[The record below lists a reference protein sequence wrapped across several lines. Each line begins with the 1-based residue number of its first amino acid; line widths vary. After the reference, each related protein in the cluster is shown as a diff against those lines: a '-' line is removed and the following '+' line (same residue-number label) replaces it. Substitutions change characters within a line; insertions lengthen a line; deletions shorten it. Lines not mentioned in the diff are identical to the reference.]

1 MLPQS
6 RARWI
11 VVAATLAALCLRLG
25 FALGY
30 WVNRPLTHD
39 EREYLGLAR
48 SLAQGRGLA
57 HDEAIEIGTG
67 QRFGRAPAYPAFLAA
82 IGAGSIPD
90 PASSPARVKIAQS
103 VIGAAA
109 VLLIALIAWRAAG
122 PRAGATA
129 AAIAAVYPSLV
140 WSPAYVLS
148 ETLYSFVAL
157 AAALVLQI
165 AVDRSQHDAKA
176 GMAMSAAAGA
186 LVGSA
191 VLVRPAMLFF
201 IPLALLWL
209 LRRRRAAMAVLMI
222 AAFVAVVG
230 PWTLRNWRVYG
241 RFVLVAS
248 EGGVT
253 FWTGNHP
260 LATGEGD
267 LAANPAIKEAEIAFR
282 RQHPGLTPEELEPL
296 YYRDALRTIANDP
309 VWWLGLLARKAFYTV
324 VPIGP
329 SYALHSLRYRAAST
343 LPYLM
348 IVPFAVVGA
357 RRLWRAPSRPAAAFL
372 LGAAAVLVNLLFFPQ
387 ERFRIPVIDP
397 VLIVCASAAARRL
410 ADYPSSS

>member
-1 MLPQS
+1 MQPQS

-11 VVAATLAALCLRLG
+11 VAAAAVAALCLRLA

-30 WVNRPLTHD
+30 WVDRPLTHD

-48 SLAQGRGLA
+48 SLAQGRGLV
-57 HDEAIEIGTG
+57 HDETIDIGTG
-67 QRFGRAPAYPAFLAA
+67 QRFGRAPGYPAFLAA
-82 IGAGSIPD
+82 IGAGSIPN
-90 PASSPARVKIAQS
+90 PGSSPTRVKIAQS
-103 VIGAAA
+103 VLGAAT
-109 VLLIALIAWRAAG
+109 VCLIALIARRAAG
-122 PRAGATA
+122 PRAGAVA
-129 AAIAAVYPSLV
+129 AVIAAVYPSLV
-140 WSPAYVLS
+140 WSSAYVLS
-148 ETLYSFVAL
+148 EALYSFVAL
-157 AAALVLQI
+157 AVAWVLQI
-165 AVDRSQHDAKA
+165 AVERWRHDRTA
-176 GMAMSAAAGA
+176 GVAMSVAAGA
-186 LVGSA
+186 LIGGA
-191 VLVRPAMLFF
+191 VLVRPAMLLF

-209 LRRRRAAMAVLMI
+209 LTRRRGVMGVLVI
-222 AAFVAVVG
+222 AAVIAVVG
-230 PWTLRNWRVYG
+230 PWTLRNWRVYD

-282 RQHPGLTPEELEPL
+282 RRHPGLTPEELEPL
-296 YYRDALRTIANDP
+296 YYRDALRTIVDNPA
-309 VWWLGLLARKAFYTV
+309 WWLGLLARKAFYTV

-343 LPYLM
+343 LPYLV
-348 IVPFAVVGA
+348 IVPFAVIGA
-357 RRLWRAPSRPAAAFL
+357 RRLWRTPSRPAAVFL

-397 VLIVCASAAARRL
+397 VLIVCASAVTPRL
-410 ADYPSSS
+410 ADPRSSS